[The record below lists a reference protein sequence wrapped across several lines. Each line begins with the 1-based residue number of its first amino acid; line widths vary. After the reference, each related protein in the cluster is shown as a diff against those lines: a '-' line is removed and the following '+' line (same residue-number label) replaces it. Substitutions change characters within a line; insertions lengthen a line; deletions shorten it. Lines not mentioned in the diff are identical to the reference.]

1 MKTNTQSLFNK
12 YESKFD
18 KYEKQPLGK
27 PFVVSAI
34 LLGTGE
40 ILFEN
45 KPILGSLA
53 KSEKQRGVGH
63 VFFVDPETEEQYI
76 CWFAKDG
83 LKNAINNETTNI
95 ILVKVERD
103 KKKDKEGNKVD
114 YYRISEAVVTNE
126 EGSSFLS

>member
-1 MKTNTQSLFNK
+1 M
-12 YESKFD
+12 
-18 KYEKQPLGK
+18 
-27 PFVVSAI
+27 
-34 LLGTGE
+34 LLG
-40 ILFEN
+40 I
-45 KPILGSLA
+45 LA

-63 VFFVDPETEEQYI
+63 VFFTDADTEEQYI

-103 KKKDKEGNKVD
+103 KKKDKEGNKIY

-126 EGSSFLS
+126 DGSSSL